1 MFRKN
6 PQEVDNIVS
15 LILRSNGL
23 ETPLLQRRLLN
34 SWDEVVG
41 ESIAKYTIEKTIRNQ
56 TLWVKINNPALRS
69 EIQMKRSLLVSQ
81 LNMKVGA
88 QIICDIRFF

>member
-1 MFRKN
+1 MFRKK